1 MKTPAQLFCLFGLAI
16 ALTQPC
22 RGVVAVTWLDDP
34 IVLWTEWNSR
44 YTPLDINGDE
54 LTDYVFAAA
63 IGFVGVRSE
72 GENQYLIWPSG
83 GHNIGGDVEPL
94 AEGFEIGPNSGDD
107 SWMEWFGNGEGYDGL
122 IACLST
128 GTAGRFAGQHA
139 YMGVAFEI
147 ADEIHYGWIE
157 LIVQSAFAAAYIY
170 GWGYE
175 TDPGVPILAG
185 ASAIPEPSTT
195 MLMIGGLLTIG
206 CALRR
211 AKERKG

>member
-107 SWMEWFGNGEGYDGL
+107 SWMEWSGMEKVMMDSL
-122 IACLST
+122 HASVRVLRAVSRASMPIWELHLKSLMKSI
-128 GTAGRFAGQHA
+128 TAG
-139 YMGVAFEI
+139 
-147 ADEIHYGWIE
+147 
-157 LIVQSAFAAAYIY
+157 SN
-170 GWGYE
+170 
-175 TDPGVPILAG
+175 
-185 ASAIPEPSTT
+185 
-195 MLMIGGLLTIG
+195 
-206 CALRR
+206 
-211 AKERKG
+211 